1 MWKYSK
7 ANIIIIVF
15 SILGGTILCI
25 LCCRLTDIKVV
36 TAYSSVVHISLVMYS
51 YKDILKRMGKL
62 CMSDVDRVT
71 ELNI

>member
-25 LCCRLTDIKVV
+25 LCCRLTDIKVD

-51 YKDILKRMGKL
+51 YKDIIWDKEILKRMGKL
-62 CMSDVDRVT
+62 CPT
-71 ELNI
+71 WTG

>member
-15 SILGGTILCI
+15 SILGGTILYI
-25 LCCRLTDIKVV
+25 LCCRLTDIKGV

-51 YKDILKRMGKL
+51 YKDIIWDKEILKRMGKL
-62 CMSDVDRVT
+62 CPT
-71 ELNI
+71 WTG

>member
-25 LCCRLTDIKVV
+25 LCCRLTDIKVD
-36 TAYSSVVHISLVMYS
+36 TAYSPVVHISLVMYS
-51 YKDILKRMGKL
+51 YKDIIWDKEILKRMGKL
-62 CMSDVDRVT
+62 CPT
-71 ELNI
+71 WTG

>member
-51 YKDILKRMGKL
+51 YKDIIWDKEILKRMGKL
-62 CMSDVDRVT
+62 CPKWT
-71 ELNI
+71 G